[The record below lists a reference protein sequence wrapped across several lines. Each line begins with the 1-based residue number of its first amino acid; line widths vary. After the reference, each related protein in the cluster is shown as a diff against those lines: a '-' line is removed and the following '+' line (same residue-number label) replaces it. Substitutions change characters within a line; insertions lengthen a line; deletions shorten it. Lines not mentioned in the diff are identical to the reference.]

1 MLPQIVLPGDT
12 GGHGHHLKPRSAR
25 SDEHLH
31 GLSTSNTQSRCL
43 TKQYFF
49 AFSTGTFNNLAPPT
63 TTAISTTLREPGA
76 RIDEP

>member
-12 GGHGHHLKPRSAR
+12 GGHGQHFKPRSGR
-25 SDEHLH
+25 SDKHSH
-31 GLSTSNTQSRCL
+31 GLSASNTQSRSL

-49 AFSTGTFNNLAPPT
+49 AFSTGTFDNLAPPT
-63 TTAISTTLREPGA
+63 TTAISTTVREPGA